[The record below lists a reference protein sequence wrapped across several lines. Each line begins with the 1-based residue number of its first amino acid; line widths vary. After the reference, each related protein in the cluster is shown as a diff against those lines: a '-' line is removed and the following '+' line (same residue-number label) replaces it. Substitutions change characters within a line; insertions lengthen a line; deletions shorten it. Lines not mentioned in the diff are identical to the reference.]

1 MGAGGIAIG
10 RGAITFLLL
19 PVVAIVVAGY
29 VLPGLVL
36 LAMSFGVVPA
46 RPSWAQFTVEHYER
60 LLGDVYYAR
69 IIGYTLFFGLIVAT
83 ITAIIAFPVGY
94 YLARSRSRM
103 TSLYAVV
110 TFTPLAVGMNMLTL
124 GWMIILSRT
133 GFVNS
138 LLTGTGIVAEPL
150 HLLYGWG
157 AVIVGMVHVTFTFM
171 VLPIEAVIRQIDPA
185 LEKAARTLGA
195 SPLRTFWEVILPL
208 SLQGIA
214 AGFLIVFLQ
223 VCGAFVLPLLLGGQ
237 GFTVVPIAIWEQITV
252 SSDRSFASVLSI
264 TLILVSL
271 MVMVP
276 QLRIARGRDL
286 V

>member
-1 MGAGGIAIG
+1 MASRGLASG
-10 RGAITFLLL
+10 RRAATILLL
-19 PVVAIVVAGY
+19 PVVAIVFVGY

-36 LAMSFGVVPA
+36 LAMSFGIVPA
-46 RPSWAQFTVEHYER
+46 RPSWSQFTLEHYER
-60 LLGDVYYAR
+60 LLSDVYYAR
-69 IIGYTLFFGLIVAT
+69 IIGYTLLFGLIVAT

-94 YLARSRSRM
+94 YLARSRSRL
-103 TSLYAVV
+103 TSVYAVV

-138 LLTGTGIVAEPL
+138 FLTGTGLVAEPL
-150 HLLYGWG
+150 YLLYGWG
-157 AVIVGMVHVTFTFM
+157 AVVVGMVHVTFTFM
-171 VLPIEAVIRQIDPA
+171 VLPIEAVVRQIDPA

-195 SPLRTFWEVILPL
+195 GKLRVFWEVVLPL

-223 VCGAFVLPLLLGGQ
+223 VCGAFVLPLLMGGQ
-237 GFTVVPIAIWEQITV
+237 GFTVVPIAIWEQITA
-252 SSDRSFASVLSI
+252 SSDRPFASTLSI

-271 MVMVP
+271 LVMIL
-276 QLRIARGRDL
+276 QLRLARGKDL